1 MTAGVLLTGP
11 DGRWALVQHR
21 ELSWHV
27 PSGIVEAG
35 EGPRAAAFRELREET
50 GVLVDADKGRLL
62 VAHWLPAGDGTTGRM
77 AYVFAAST
85 DQETLIPGDRQIVAA
100 VWLTAEQAMS
110 RLHPTVARRVAAG
123 LAGTVYLEDPRP
135 FQAIS

>member
-1 MTAGVLLTGP
+1 MTAGVLLAGP

-21 ELSWHV
+21 KLSWHV
-27 PSGIVEAG
+27 PSGIVEPG
-35 EGPRAAAFRELREET
+35 ESPRAAAFRELGEET
-50 GVLVDADKGRLL
+50 GVLVDADRGRLL
-62 VAHWLPAGDGTTGRM
+62 VAHWLPVGGGTGRM

-85 DQETLIPGDRQIVAA
+85 DQQTLIPGDGQIAAA

-110 RLHPTVARRVAAG
+110 RLHPTVARRIAAG

-135 FQAIS
+135 YQAIS